1 MYVLQ
6 NYFWLGYGLECQQC
20 GQKGNG
26 LCFDFDDNGETV
38 ECRDGLD
45 ACWLYQI
52 SKNHLT
58 NHSTNILTWY
68 AFLENE
74 VEGTEETFR
83 TCGTNLEESTE
94 SCFNQ
99 TINGVSFN
107 FWKAFEYIL

>member
-6 NYFWLGYGLECQQC
+6 NYVWLGHGLECQQC

-52 SKNHLT
+52 SKNLT
-58 NHSTNILTWY
+58 PQPI
-68 AFLENE
+68 
-74 VEGTEETFR
+74 
-83 TCGTNLEESTE
+83 
-94 SCFNQ
+94 
-99 TINGVSFN
+99 
-107 FWKAFEYIL
+107 FWVHVLS